1 MKQKFNN
8 ANKIDNNKKCEFEFC
23 NVCKLN
29 HDQGQRHKYY
39 PSHKK
44 SLSVFLSRFQ
54 RKISDIQFFLKN
66 PSVLGPEHASH
77 NRFWCVVCDVDVGE
91 IGSSFACAN
100 AIKHLSSAD
109 HVKNLKHFLWKYGG
123 GMDCL
128 DTFRILEAD
137 VAKWEKKCK
146 LLENEAA
153 ASTGGSHTV
162 QVGPSNDIR
171 NELDDKNIIN
181 FKNNNFNPLKSNLS
195 NGVVPLQYYT
205 NENQISS
212 RLSAVTEARSFAYDA
227 VSSMPV
233 DASSGASLWNSNDIT
248 VNCNGQ
254 QPLPCKNVISS
265 FDLSDR
271 RGYQCGG
278 LVNGANSSQGSRDIT
293 QISTIP
299 PEKSGQNV
307 HSGAIPPWFD
317 ITEENQQNVQLKPI
331 SSSSLY
337 HSNKP
342 GKKLNPKRVGAAWAE
357 RRKIELEM
365 EKRGEIVKSDSDAN
379 WLPNFGRVWQSG
391 SRKESR
397 KEFEKEKQ
405 KLPKIERH
413 SEMPITV
420 QPYVSKRMMNDG
432 GDDRHVERSI

>member
-271 RGYQCGG
+271 RVSWVLQTFLWEFYLLPKFDIHFLSLQLFCWWLNFHTALCYSIHIFPWFLIIYCGMFKI
-278 LVNGANSSQGSRDIT
+278 NSWVH
-293 QISTIP
+293 
-299 PEKSGQNV
+299 QNV
-307 HSGAIPPWFD
+307 ICSFYGIWMAIFFNLC
-317 ITEENQQNVQLKPI
+317 IVSLI
-331 SSSSLY
+331 SI
-337 HSNKP
+337 NKCLLHY
-342 GKKLNPKRVGAAWAE
+342 G
-357 RRKIELEM
+357 
-365 EKRGEIVKSDSDAN
+365 
-379 WLPNFGRVWQSG
+379 
-391 SRKESR
+391 
-397 KEFEKEKQ
+397 
-405 KLPKIERH
+405 
-413 SEMPITV
+413 
-420 QPYVSKRMMNDG
+420 
-432 GDDRHVERSI
+432 